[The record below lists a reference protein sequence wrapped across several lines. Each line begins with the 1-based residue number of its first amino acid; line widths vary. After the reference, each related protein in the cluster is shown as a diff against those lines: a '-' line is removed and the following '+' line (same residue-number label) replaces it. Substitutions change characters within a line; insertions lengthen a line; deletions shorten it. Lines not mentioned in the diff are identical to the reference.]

1 MAWQTPKTN
10 WGQSGQTVPAATDFN
25 RIEGNTQHL
34 KDEIDSHKA
43 EDASTTAKG
52 HVQLNNTVT
61 STSTTQAATA
71 NAIKTVNDALTSHKA
86 DYAQHGVTM
95 GSENDIYVAKIGSL
109 FEFTPL
115 ESANYGGTI
124 EAIATD
130 DEFVYVGGRTTRT
143 VRKLRKR
150 DLSQVAESASYGGDI
165 EAIAIDDEFVYV
177 GGLTTR
183 TVRVIENRDL
193 IKIIRRYQ

>member
-1 MAWQTPKTN
+1 MSYEPINWKDRIVEKPRTYNVQNNPDGTITLIPAPGTVIEEGTPVN
-10 WGQSGQTVPAATDFN
+10 AANLNKLEQGFST
-25 RIEGNTQHL
+25 HL
-34 KDEIDSHKA
+34 
-43 EDASTTAKG
+43 
-52 HVQLNNTVT
+52 
-61 STSTTQAATA
+61 
-71 NAIKTVNDALTSHKA
+71 A
-86 DYAQHGVTM
+86 DYVQHGVTM

-109 FEFTPL
+109 FESTPL
-115 ESANYGGTI
+115 EVNFSGSINAM
-124 EAIATD
+124 ATD
-130 DEFVYVGGRTTRT
+130 DEFVYVGGGITRT
-143 VRKLRKR
+143 VKKLRKS